1 MLKTVKLFSPLMLL
15 CPCRYILYEDTGS
28 SDGYKARRVPEVGPA
43 RQKWPP
49 EKTEGSPYS
58 VITHTILELMQKDE
72 TCELHVTGHR

>member
-1 MLKTVKLFSPLMLL
+1 M
-15 CPCRYILYEDTGS
+15 
-28 SDGYKARRVPEVGPA
+28 GPA